1 MAAKPVVDRLE
12 AQVSPRL
19 TVIRLNLQDPANGS
33 LARQYGVQ
41 YTPTFV
47 LFNGEGE
54 ILLRNVGAIDP
65 EEVSRL
71 LSLAG

>member
-12 AQVSPRL
+12 AQASPQL
-19 TVIRLNLQDPANGS
+19 TVIRLNLQDPATAP
-33 LARQYGVQ
+33 LARQYGAQ

-65 EEVSRL
+65 EEVNRL
-71 LSLAG
+71 LSPAG